1 MFVKLPFMPID
12 KNMPKMNGGS
22 SGITNLLITR
32 IITRSRSFAPA
43 YSVSLFTAVMAT
55 PMVNASSRAVI
66 TSNGGFIS
74 MSKNGLSAPSS
85 TVFALKRSS
94 PFSNHG
100 YPTDAV
106 PKAIRPE
113 KIVEPYATPVVIANH
128 LPAPRPRPEIA
139 GVIRAKMSTGMK
151 KLRKLLNRLLY
162 VTNTRASQSGKNS
175 EQTMPAMMAM
185 MICHNRLPRMRWPMD
200 FLGLVVVSSG
210 VLVLLVPL
218 AAPVPLISPCDAPV
232 VADD

>member
-1 MFVKLPFMPID
+1 
-12 KNMPKMNGGS
+12 MPKMNGGNR
-22 SGITNLLITR
+22 GITNLLITR

-55 PMVNASSRAVI
+55 PTVNASRRAVI

-74 MSKNGLSAPSS
+74 ISKNGFSAPSS

-100 YPTDAV
+100 YTTDAV

-113 KIVEPYATPVVIANH
+113 KIVEPYATPVVIASH

-139 GVIRAKMSTGMK
+139 GVISAKMSTGMK

-162 VTNTRASQSGKNS
+162 VTNTRASQSGKNN

-185 MICHNRLPRMRWPMD
+185 MICHKRLPRMRWPMD
-200 FLGLVVVSSG
+200 FLGWVVVSSG
-210 VLVLLVPL
+210 VLALLAASFSVAPLVALVPL
-218 AAPVPLISPCDAPV
+218 VSPCDAHV